1 MLKQP
6 NFFFFFFAKQY
17 DECHYI
23 KKKTQTKKNKKK
35 GTYIHRSKGR
45 DTAIANA
52 NYCRPKTLIAKKN

>member
-6 NFFFFFFAKQY
+6 NFFFTNFAKQY

-23 KKKTQTKKNKKK
+23 KKKNTNKKKKK

-52 NYCRPKTLIAKKN
+52 NYCRPKTLVAKKN